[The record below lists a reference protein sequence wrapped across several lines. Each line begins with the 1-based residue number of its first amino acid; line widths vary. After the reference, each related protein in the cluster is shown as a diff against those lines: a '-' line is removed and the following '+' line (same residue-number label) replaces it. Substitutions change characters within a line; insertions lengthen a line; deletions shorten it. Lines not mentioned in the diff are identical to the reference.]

1 MRGSGEVQQRTSS
14 MVGRAEGCVWI
25 TRVDER
31 GEQRTAGE
39 GEVGRAGGALLYPE
53 PGVQAPETPRRSGY
67 RCVWTCQVGESRKAR
82 YAHMSGEA
90 RVCGDGEALV

>member
-1 MRGSGEVQQRTSS
+1 M
-14 MVGRAEGCVWI
+14 WI

-53 PGVQAPETPRRSGY
+53 PGVQAPETLRRSSY
-67 RCVWTCQVGESRKAR
+67 RCVWTCQVGESRKAQ
-82 YAHMSGEA
+82 YAHMSREA
-90 RVCGDGEALV
+90 KGLWRWGSACLAATGTVDSY